1 MQARNMCLSESV
13 HDINL
18 KLVIILNMKIFFA
31 FFCLTRS
38 PINTLQIT
46 SKDITPGDSQMVME
60 PVYL

>member
-1 MQARNMCLSESV
+1 MCLSKSV

-18 KLVIILNMKIFFA
+18 KLVILVNMKIFFA
-31 FFCLTRS
+31 FFCLTS

>member
-1 MQARNMCLSESV
+1 MCLSKSV

-18 KLVIILNMKIFFA
+18 KLVIIVNMKIFFA
-31 FFCLTRS
+31 FFCLTS

>member
-60 PVYL
+60 PDYL